1 MNNKYKTSCI
11 DVNYIIVDIEDNL
24 YINKSKKQQSK
35 EYEMKIIESENEIR
49 DIESGLINTYEKKN
63 ILSWLLSNFRT

>member
-49 DIESGLINTYEKKN
+49 DIESGLINTYEKK
-63 ILSWLLSNFRT
+63 ISYHGY